1 MMGHSQLIL
10 STGTRLMGQLF
21 DLCRVCHK
29 SASQAAR
36 LSPSLFMQPSTEL
49 CFKPILGIPLTLPLG
64 TQDAAD
70 LGRLGASTFK
80 ALNLALFVASLAQA
94 NVLGRAYLA
103 GALELRTRA
112 CSLLVVAVGQA
123 LLAGYQ
129 YSTAKKR

>member
-1 MMGHSQLIL
+1 M
-10 STGTRLMGQLF
+10 
-21 DLCRVCHK
+21 
-29 SASQAAR
+29 
-36 LSPSLFMQPSTEL
+36 SPSISMQPFTKL
-49 CFKPILGIPLTLPLG
+49 CAKRILGITLTLLLG

-70 LGRLGASTFK
+70 RGRLGASTFK

-103 GALELRTRA
+103 GALELRARA
-112 CSLLVVAVGQA
+112 CSLLLVTMGQA